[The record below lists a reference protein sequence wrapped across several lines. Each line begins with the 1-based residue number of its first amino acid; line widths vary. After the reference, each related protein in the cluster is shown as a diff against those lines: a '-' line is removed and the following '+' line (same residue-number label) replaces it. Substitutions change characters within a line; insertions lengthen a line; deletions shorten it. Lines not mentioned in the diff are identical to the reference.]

1 MAPAMD
7 SEWETYKR
15 ESARLSSQIEQKLMA
30 LQMLQGGSGRHE
42 QEDSN
47 VLQAETLRLLE
58 ELRSISEKI
67 SSGQQPLSTR
77 EWSHVERNRQV
88 HDENAQELKR
98 VAKALVARQE
108 KEELIGT
115 VRNTLQE
122 YSESQQVL
130 DVEATRISRA
140 EKEVNQL
147 HSIAVGGHEAMLRTN
162 TAMERTHARLR
173 ELATKV
179 PVVHNVLNQISRR
192 QNRNNI
198 ILAGVVSVCLFILW
212 LFY

>member
-1 MAPAMD
+1 MALAMD
-7 SEWETYKR
+7 SEWEIYKR

-42 QEDSN
+42 QVCAKLYRELVTLFIACFHRPHRHTPHHPHTPRPDKQEDSN

-58 ELRSISEKI
+58 ELRTISEKV

-115 VRNTLQE
+115 VRNALQE

-162 TAMERTHARLR
+162 TAM
-173 ELATKV
+173 V
-179 PVVHNVLNQISRR
+179 
-192 QNRNNI
+192 
-198 ILAGVVSVCLFILW
+198 
-212 LFY
+212 